1 MIIKNNPPLSLNVF
15 CAGHCA
21 WQLLRTLNRFFFIPE
36 IIQLILMEKKMY
48 LYSKYIFSWNVVEF
62 QENMWRYGDFTE
74 DDAKEFGYSR

>member
-1 MIIKNNPPLSLNVF
+1 
-15 CAGHCA
+15 
-21 WQLLRTLNRFFFIPE
+21 
-36 IIQLILMEKKMY
+36 MY